1 MPIALFV
8 NEVRDQIS
16 SDEGLLRAPRSST
29 PRFQPSL
36 TSPRAP
42 DAAED
47 YTALAKRFPT
57 PPVALTNARTTPT
70 GRACRRDPS
79 VALVLWMSGM
89 IDVPLTT
96 RLARTEPLCLFGC
109 FRRALL
115 REGSAL
121 AVEDAMFQVDPW
133 EKAADCERA
142 LRLTIDPV
150 HRENLANIREFW
162 ISLANARPFLSE
174 GDFVKQAEAIGRFH
188 ANL

>member
-1 MPIALFV
+1 MHGRRHFALSIV
-8 NEVRDQIS
+8 
-16 SDEGLLRAPRSST
+16 
-29 PRFQPSL
+29 
-36 TSPRAP
+36 
-42 DAAED
+42 
-47 YTALAKRFPT
+47 
-57 PPVALTNARTTPT
+57 
-70 GRACRRDPS
+70 
-79 VALVLWMSGM
+79 SG
-89 IDVPLTT
+89 V
-96 RLARTEPLCLFGC
+96 
-109 FRRALL
+109 ALL

>member
-1 MPIALFV
+1 MHGRRHFALSIV
-8 NEVRDQIS
+8 
-16 SDEGLLRAPRSST
+16 
-29 PRFQPSL
+29 
-36 TSPRAP
+36 
-42 DAAED
+42 
-47 YTALAKRFPT
+47 
-57 PPVALTNARTTPT
+57 
-70 GRACRRDPS
+70 
-79 VALVLWMSGM
+79 
-89 IDVPLTT
+89 
-96 RLARTEPLCLFGC
+96 FGV
-109 FRRALL
+109 ALL

>member
-1 MPIALFV
+1 MHGQSHFAFSAV
-8 NEVRDQIS
+8 
-16 SDEGLLRAPRSST
+16 
-29 PRFQPSL
+29 
-36 TSPRAP
+36 
-42 DAAED
+42 
-47 YTALAKRFPT
+47 
-57 PPVALTNARTTPT
+57 
-70 GRACRRDPS
+70 
-79 VALVLWMSGM
+79 SG
-89 IDVPLTT
+89 V
-96 RLARTEPLCLFGC
+96 
-109 FRRALL
+109 ALL

>member
-1 MPIALFV
+1 LHGRRHFALSIV
-8 NEVRDQIS
+8 
-16 SDEGLLRAPRSST
+16 
-29 PRFQPSL
+29 
-36 TSPRAP
+36 
-42 DAAED
+42 
-47 YTALAKRFPT
+47 
-57 PPVALTNARTTPT
+57 
-70 GRACRRDPS
+70 
-79 VALVLWMSGM
+79 SG
-89 IDVPLTT
+89 V
-96 RLARTEPLCLFGC
+96 
-109 FRRALL
+109 ALL